1 MRVLVAGA
9 GGFIGGHL
17 TKKLLDQGLDV
28 TAVDKKGQTD
38 WYQIFSQA
46 NNLSLDLSEIK
57 NCEQAVEG
65 SDWVFNLAADIG
77 GMGFIEKNKA
87 LCMISVLINTNLLIA
102 AKNIRI
108 KKYFFASSA
117 CVYASQF

>member
-28 TAVDKKGQTD
+28 TAVDKKALTD

-57 NCEQAVEG
+57 NCEEAVEG
-65 SDWVFNLAADIG
+65 SDWVFNLAADMG
-77 GMGFIEKNKA
+77 GMGFIEK
-87 LCMISVLINTNLLIA
+87 T
-102 AKNIRI
+102 RP
-108 KKYFFASSA
+108 FA
-117 CVYASQF
+117 